1 MHPAVAFTFS
11 AENYGNL
18 PTVKSTHNFCI
29 PCGSRFSHITM
40 YQLHIA
46 GQVHKGIEPE
56 DNFDDEKMEA
66 LKESNRQRM
75 EDILVKMKQAKQDKM
90 AQMQKNI
97 KNIKDFQ
104 LQKGHLQ
111 QLQQKSTLQ
120 RKICLKCRK
129 VFADHGYLKQHMH
142 QAHGEKDFEPS
153 EGNSYTIQTTQQNS
167 RGVLL
172 SNPRTNPQN
181 LENRLMNKKNYVCIE
196 GDCKKE
202 FVEKKGLK
210 IHMRAIHKMD
220 TYALKPENRL
230 IGKPVVTSPSMASQ
244 EARPHLPKN
253 CVPCGRSFPHHV
265 LFQIH
270 MRDFHANKS
279 FSSPNKSV
287 NSSPRLLAPKPPPT
301 SYPTESEMAN
311 GEKLECLICHK
322 KFAGKPNLKRHIKQY
337 HMNVGKTETEK
348 ENKDE
353 TEKENKDEV
362 ETIDEDP
369 LADPLALDTGNDEED
384 LKEKKEEDEGEK
396 EDCKEKK
403 EDEDEKVDL
412 KEKKE
417 DEDEKVVLKEKKEDE
432 DEKEDLKEKKEEN
445 ELKEKDEDEKKE
457 KKEDEDE
464 DKKEED
470 EDEKE
475 KKEEDKDKKEEDEDK
490 KEYLKKKKR
499 EDDDDD
505 IEIIEDDDEIEIID
519 DSVAAVK
526 NNISPKD
533 QKLIEQMFMMMRKY
547 GCCHCPQRY
556 DSQAALR
563 HHLKIHPKKPVQ
575 KKSWPKPFDGSPTL
589 ASVTITKVSSPKK
602 VSYPRNVDEDGNI
615 IKSPFPLMNSI
626 RDHDNEDGPVCFK
639 CQKICKD
646 SANLKNHILS
656 H

>member
-167 RGVLL
+167 REVLL

-181 LENRLMNKKNYVCIE
+181 PQNRLMNKKNYICIE

-396 EDCKEKK
+396 ED
-403 EDEDEKVDL
+403 EDERVDL

-432 DEKEDLKEKKEEN
+432 EEKVDLKEKKEEN
-445 ELKEKDEDEKKE
+445 ELKEEDEDEKE
-457 KKEDEDE
+457 KKEDDDEDE
-464 DKKEED
+464 KEEED

-490 KEYLKKKKR
+490 KEYLEKKKQ

-533 QKLIEQMFMMMRKY
+533 QKLIEQMFMMM
-547 GCCHCPQRY
+547 
-556 DSQAALR
+556 
-563 HHLKIHPKKPVQ
+563 
-575 KKSWPKPFDGSPTL
+575 
-589 ASVTITKVSSPKK
+589 
-602 VSYPRNVDEDGNI
+602 
-615 IKSPFPLMNSI
+615 
-626 RDHDNEDGPVCFK
+626 
-639 CQKICKD
+639 
-646 SANLKNHILS
+646 
-656 H
+656 